1 MAQLTAPAKK
11 DTQKSLFDDKI
22 QYVASFLLEHYDIQI
37 SVQDPSKKYIVC
49 KDTDRKGIEPK
60 FSEISLHLAAH
71 GITVGD
77 ATLRKIMCSP
87 YYIPHIDPIKL
98 YFDGIRGKWNGTS
111 QLDLLMSHI
120 TVRAFEDKTDEEYI
134 TRARNLMR
142 KWMVANVAMWLTKF
156 SNDIMLVLVQGAGG
170 SGKTYLTRWLL
181 PESLQDYYIES
192 SNNPKNFDIEDA
204 YTRFMLVNYEETI
217 GINKS
222 TITTWKKVQTAD
234 SISIKERGELRAS
247 NKKRLG
253 AGIMSTNLNPENG
266 GFIMPYYDSD
276 TRRVGT
282 IEILDIDQNYSTVV
296 DRDQLWAEMLTLF
309 ESSNFE
315 YRFYKADYDELNA
328 YNERYKQY
336 TNEMRIMQK
345 TVRKPEG
352 DEPGELLTPSQI
364 LERLPALK
372 RVTSDDMKN
381 ISPQTIG
388 KALNALGYHTKSF
401 RSPAFNMQSV
411 KAYQIVFRTNDEIT
425 NKKEG
430 E

>member
-49 KDTDRKGIEPK
+49 KDPDRKGIEPK

-98 YFDGIRGKWNGTS
+98 YFDSIRGKWNGTS
-111 QLDLLMSHI
+111 QLDLLMKHI
-120 TVRAFEDKTDEEYI
+120 TVRDFEDNTEEYYS
-134 TRARNLMR
+134 TRATNLIR
-142 KWMVANVAMWLTKF
+142 KWMVASVAQWLTEF
-156 SNDIMLVLVQGAGG
+156 SNDVMLVFVQGAGG
-170 SGKTYLTRWLL
+170 AGKTYLTRWLL
-181 PESLQDYYIES
+181 PESLQEYYVES
-192 SNNPKNFDIEDA
+192 SANQKNFDIEDA
-204 YTRFMLVNYEETI
+204 YTRFMVVNFEEMI
-217 GINKS
+217 GLNKS
-222 TITTWKKVQTAD
+222 TVPTWKKVQTAM
-234 SISIKERGELRAS
+234 SIYTKERGELQS
-247 NKKRLG
+247 SKKKRLG
-253 AGIMSTNLNPENG
+253 VGCSSTNHNPENG
-266 GFIMPYYDSD
+266 GYILPYFDSD
-276 TRRVGT
+276 TRRLGT
-282 IEILDIDQNYSTVV
+282 IEFMDIDQKYSTVV

-309 ESSNFE
+309 ESSKFE
-315 YRFYKADYDELNA
+315 YRFYKPDYDELNA

-388 KALNALGYHTKSF
+388 KALNALGYHSKSF
-401 RSPAFNMQSV
+401 RSAALNGQSV
-411 KAYQIVFRTNDEIT
+411 KGYHIIFRTNDET
-425 NKKEG
+425 VNKKEG